1 MVEKKRPIALIF
13 NMTTVFPQYRKYK
26 NNKSYF
32 KISSLAEWD
41 EIQIIGSNYLLS
53 KFEVKIMPDRNFI
66 QDMLFD
72 YAANWDVIVEEE
84 YLEQLNKVKK

>member
-1 MVEKKRPIALIF
+1 
-13 NMTTVFPQYRKYK
+13 MTTVFPQYRKYK

-32 KISSLAEWD
+32 KISSLTEWE

-72 YAANWDVIVEEE
+72 YASNWDVIEEKE
-84 YLEQLNKVKK
+84 YLEQLNKTKNNP

>member
-1 MVEKKRPIALIF
+1 
-13 NMTTVFPQYRKYK
+13 MTTDFPQYRKYK

-32 KISSLAEWD
+32 KISSLTEWD
-41 EIQIIGSNYLLS
+41 EIQIIGSIYLLS

-72 YAANWDVIVEEE
+72 YVTNWDVIEEKE
-84 YLEQLNKVKK
+84 YNEHLNRVKKQI